1 MSGPSR
7 LQNGGSRKNGAGTFT
22 HSMRAPATTAR
33 PSSRSGMTAPQAYMN
48 AARMGGGGGGGVG
61 VSSPAG
67 SVASVSTSRSRN
79 GNLSPTKRRT
89 RRDPS
94 SDPPAAPLPED
105 NEANIN
111 VVVRCRGRS
120 EREIKENSGVVVST
134 PGGLRGRE
142 IALSMGPLALSNK
155 TYTFDRV
162 FGPEAN
168 QSMIY
173 DDVVAP
179 MLDEVRRSPFWVG
192 VFVGIG

>member
-1 MSGPSR
+1 
-7 LQNGGSRKNGAGTFT
+7 
-22 HSMRAPATTAR
+22 
-33 PSSRSGMTAPQAYMN
+33 MN
-48 AARMGGGGGGGVG
+48 AARMGGGGGIG

-179 MLDEVRRSPFWVG
+179 MLDEVRSELILGWG
-192 VFVGIG
+192 VCGNWMNG